1 MKGKEAVGPMSEE
14 LTRALRQWDALID
27 REFVDSLQPSSPQ
40 TVYTT
45 SVVVMLLLA
54 QRLQGNASL
63 ERVVA
68 EYLQLWRNE
77 AAGERKLS
85 TNTAAYSRARA
96 RLERRTAEQLCDL
109 TSAKL
114 VEATPPSHGQQR
126 VYILDGTTVTLP
138 PERALQREFPPAPNQ
153 HGTSHWP
160 VCRLLVANELAS
172 GCAIRPELGAMYGP

>member
-109 TSAKL
+109 TSAKTGGGD
-114 VEATPPSHGQQR
+114 AA
-126 VYILDGTTVTLP
+126 VTRSTAGIHLGWHDRDVAA
-138 PERALQREFPPAPNQ
+138 RA
-153 HGTSHWP
+153 G
-160 VCRLLVANELAS
+160 VAARIS
-172 GCAIRPELGAMYGP
+172 PGA